1 MQLAKGRQ
9 YEGLTKA
16 GIDALVV
23 IQLMQVLC
31 LGAEIVI
38 LFLSSRGP
46 CTAAAQGKGVLRC
59 DISVP

>member
-9 YEGLTKA
+9 HKGLTKA

-31 LGAEIVI
+31 LGAEIMI
-38 LFLSSRGP
+38 LLLSSRGP
-46 CTAAAQGKGVLRC
+46 CAAAA
-59 DISVP
+59 